1 MAHHKSALKRI
12 KIAERNR
19 QRNRYYRSTMRTF
32 LKQVVSTE
40 NKDEGVTSYNK
51 AASFLDKMVSK
62 GIIHR
67 NTAANKKSHLMK
79 HVNSLT

>member
-12 KIAERNR
+12 SVAQRDSEKNR
-19 QRNRYYRSTMRTF
+19 FYKSSMKSRTKKVLAST
-32 LKQVVSTE
+32 KKE
-40 NKDEGVTSYNK
+40 EGLIRFNE
-51 AASFLDKMVSK
+51 AASLLDKMVSK

-67 NTAANKKSHLMK
+67 NTAANKKSRMMK